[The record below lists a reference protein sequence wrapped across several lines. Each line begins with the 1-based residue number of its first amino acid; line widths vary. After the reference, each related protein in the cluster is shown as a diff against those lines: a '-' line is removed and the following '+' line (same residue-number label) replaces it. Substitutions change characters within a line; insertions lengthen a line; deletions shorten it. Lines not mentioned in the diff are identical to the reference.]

1 MVTVLRTSLCT
12 LTCAPYSQISR
23 SVSGY
28 FRELEMQ
35 QVRMEKEEALKL
47 RKIASSIAKEIKHF
61 WDSIQKVHVQVH
73 VCVMMIILMR

>member
-1 MVTVLRTSLCT
+1 MPHFALLS
-12 LTCAPYSQISR
+12 YSQISR

-35 QVRMEKEEALKL
+35 QVRTEKEESLKL

-61 WDSIQKVHVQVH
+61 WDSIQKVHV
-73 VCVMMIILMR
+73 CVMMIILMR